1 MKATHWA
8 VQTAIVLTMV
18 AFVSWPQFRPVRAQ
32 SVWRYTPSAAQQAR
46 TDDAAQY
53 SDAAGAIR
61 RTSVGV
67 GQVGQATFMTTVP
80 QTQTDAAR
88 PAGDLAAR
96 TFFTPEPVA
105 ALGGKVNALIGM
117 ALTSLNA
124 PIPYAKVLLRD
135 IRTGQV
141 QARATA
147 NEQGQF
153 LFIDLDASSYIV
165 ELLGAAGSVVA
176 ASQTVTLARGDVG
189 QTEVRAAASATTVT
203 ASFGNALTGTLP
215 QATTVAS
222 SNDVTR
228 TTPTLVAQE
237 SSR

>member
-1 MKATHWA
+1 MKRTHLA
-8 VQTAIVLTMV
+8 VQTAIVLAMV
-18 AFVSWPQFRPVRAQ
+18 ALVSWPQFRPVRAQ

-53 SDAAGAIR
+53 SDAAGVIR

-67 GQVGQATFMTTVP
+67 GQATFTTNVP
-80 QTQTDAAR
+80 LTQTDAAR
-88 PAGDLAAR
+88 RAGELAAR

-117 ALTSLNA
+117 ARTSLNA
-124 PIPYAKVLLRD
+124 PIPYAKVVLRN

-153 LFIDLDASSYIV
+153 SFVDLDASLYIV
-165 ELLGAAGSVVA
+165 ELLGADGSVVA
-176 ASQTVTLARGDVG
+176 ASQMVTLARGDVR
-189 QTEVRAAASATTVT
+189 QTEVRAAASATTIA
-203 ASFGNALTGTLP
+203 ASFGDALTGTLP